1 MIADL
6 KPYPTYK
13 DSGVGWLGEVPE
25 GWSAVSLRQVGR
37 FFKGSGGSKE
47 DEVSEGIPCVRYG
60 DLYSFHGFHI
70 DETRSFVAAD
80 RADDYA
86 SVQAGDVLFAASGE
100 TLDEIG
106 KSAAVRM
113 DGPVCAGGDLVILR
127 PTIDVDPTFMGYAC
141 GSSPSVWQK
150 ARMGKGVTVMH
161 IHPHGLRNL
170 QLVVPPVEE
179 QVEIGEFLDRLS
191 GATDDSIQK
200 QRRLIE
206 LVEEEKQAV
215 IHRAVT
221 RGLDPDVRLKPSGVD
236 WLGDVP
242 EHWEVVDLGRV
253 TEVLAGYAF
262 SSRDFS
268 SDPTDPRLLRGV
280 NIAPDAVRWDETVR
294 WPRERVA
301 SVDRYILCQGD
312 IVLGLDR
319 PIVGSGLRV
328 ARVREADLPALLLQ
342 RVARLRTT
350 TRLDADFAFQ
360 FLRGPS
366 FMRYIEPILTG
377 ISVPHL
383 SPDQLRRFKIA
394 LPPPEEQKRIM
405 RWLEERLQ
413 SSEAVTPRSRRQI
426 DLLDELRTRLIADV
440 VTGKLDVREAAAG
453 LSDDPDA
460 EPAAVDRLRES
471 VSA

>member
-25 GWSAVSLRQVGR
+25 GW
-37 FFKGSGGSKE
+37 
-47 DEVSEGIPCVRYG
+47 EVP
-60 DLYSFHGFHI
+60 
-70 DETRSFVAAD
+70 
-80 RADDYA
+80 RAKRLLEERHER
-86 SVQAGDVLFAASGE
+86 SVQGTERL
-100 TLDEIG
+100 L
-106 KSAAVRM
+106 
-113 DGPVCAGGDLVILR
+113 
-127 PTIDVDPTFMGYAC
+127 
-141 GSSPSVWQK
+141 SVSQYT
-150 ARMGKGVTVMH
+150 GVTVN
-161 IHPHGLRNL
+161 PDQPDDRASLEGYRVV
-170 QLVVPPVEE
+170 QGDDLVVNIMLAWNGSLGVSVSQGVVSPAYAVYRFRGGDPTYFH
-179 QVEIGEFLDRLS
+179 FLLRSSPAKARLKAS
-191 GATDDSIQK
+191 SRGVVDSRLRLYSDDLM
-200 QRRLIE
+200 RIE
-206 LVEEEKQAV
+206 LPVPSLNEQKEIARFLNTVDRVIDRFATATQRQIELLEEEKQAV

-221 RGLDPDVRLKPSGVD
+221 RGLDPNVRLKPSGVD